1 MEFRISTIGN
11 KSRKLPPIRCHA
23 AVENAAR
30 AVFREVVDIAVDVA
44 TNAVV
49 EQLCKLCRAIV
60 RAVVETAV

>member
-49 EQLCKLCRAIV
+49 EQLCR
-60 RAVVETAV
+60 